1 MPATK
6 DDLLRCLIDNG
17 HVGQERGITARHLAG
32 RLDCP
37 DRRVRELV
45 TELRIDGVALC
56 GHPRTGYF
64 VALTPTEIEHY
75 YVDFLIARAKHS
87 LWLAHRA
94 TKRPLAE
101 LAGQLM
107 IVEDGR

>member
-17 HVGQERGITARHLAG
+17 HVGHERGITARHLAG
-32 RLDCP
+32 RLDVP
-37 DRRVRELV
+37 ERRVRELV
-45 TELRIDGVALC
+45 TEAREDGIALC

-64 VALTPTEIEHY
+64 VALNADEIARY

-94 TKRPLAE
+94 SKRPLQE
-101 LAGQLM
+101 LAGQLL